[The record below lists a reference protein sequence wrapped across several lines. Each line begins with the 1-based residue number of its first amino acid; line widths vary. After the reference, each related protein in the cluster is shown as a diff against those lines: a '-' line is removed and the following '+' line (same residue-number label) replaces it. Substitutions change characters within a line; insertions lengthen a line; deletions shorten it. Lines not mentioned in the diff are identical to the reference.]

1 MNDAPGTSRGTGG
14 LQTLA
19 PHPTDPSD
27 NHAATLAAPE
37 RAAQSPPFRTWL
49 LAPRLAV
56 GSCPVTEL
64 DALALA
70 YAGVTHVLD
79 LREPEAGAGEPGAL
93 AIAELER
100 RGIECKRVPIA
111 ERAAPSLAALTAAAD
126 WIDRVFDLREAVLFV
141 HGQAGLE
148 RTAAVVSAWAAR
160 REGAAYADAAL
171 RLAATGYPGEALPA
185 QREAAEAWLRSDA
198 GRARRVADDWWESFP
213 T

>member
-19 PHPTDPSD
+19 PHSTDPLD
-27 NHAATLAAPE
+27 DLAAGLAGQGTGNLP
-37 RAAQSPPFRTWL
+37 AAFRTWL
-49 LAPRLAV
+49 LFPRLAV

-79 LREPEAGAGEPGAL
+79 LREQEAGPHEPATP
-93 AIAELER
+93 AAAELAR
-100 RGIECKRVPIA
+100 RGIERKAVAPTA
-111 ERAAPSLAALTAAAD
+111 GATPSLATFTALAD
-126 WIDRVFDLREAVLFV
+126 WIDRVLDLRESMLFV
-141 HGQAGLE
+141 HGTTGLE
-148 RTAAVVSAWAAR
+148 RTAALVTAWAAR
-160 REGAAYADAAL
+160 REGVSYADAAH
-171 RLAATGYPGEALPA
+171 RLAAAGYPGEALPA

-198 GRARRVADDWWESFP
+198 GRARRAADDWWENFP

>member
-1 MNDAPGTSRGTGG
+1 MMNDAPGTSRGTGG

-19 PHPTDPSD
+19 P
-27 NHAATLAAPE
+27 
-37 RAAQSPPFRTWL
+37 QSTEPLDELDAGQASGSASPAFRTWL
-49 LAPRLAV
+49 LFPRLAA

-79 LREPEAGAGEPGAL
+79 LRQREAGPDQPATPA
-93 AIAELER
+93 AAELAR
-100 RGIECKRVPIA
+100 RGIERKGVATA
-111 ERAAPSLAALTAAAD
+111 EGATPSLATFTALAD
-126 WIDRVFDLREAVLFV
+126 WIDRVLDLRESMLFV
-141 HGQAGLE
+141 HGTTGLE
-148 RTAAVVSAWAAR
+148 RTAVLVTAWVAR
-160 REGAAYADAAL
+160 REGVSYAEAEH
-171 RLAATGYPGEALPA
+171 RLAAAGYPGKAQPA